1 MDLGSLL
8 GGAVSVASG
17 GIFGVLGSVIGVGAK
32 WLQERQRQK
41 WEEKKWSHE
50 IALQEL
56 NMQARAQ
63 ETEQELAI
71 VSQEGSWQGLSES
84 VRADAAVQN
93 THKWVNDVR
102 ALFRL
107 ILTAGLWILAAVVF
121 YKIVGGSLT
130 EWIDRQ
136 TSTELVRY
144 MVYTVFFCASSATM
158 WWFGDRA
165 LTPPGMKNR

>member
-1 MDLGSLL
+1 MDWGSII
-8 GGAVSVASG
+8 GGALSVGSG
-17 GIFGVLGSVIGVGAK
+17 GIFGLVGSAIGVAAK
-32 WLQERQRQK
+32 YFQEKQQQAWEKEK
-41 WEEKKWSHE
+41 WTHE
-50 IALQEL
+50 TELLKL

-84 VRADAAVQN
+84 IKADRAIKNV
-93 THKWVNDVR
+93 HVWVNDAR

-107 ILTAGLWILAAVVF
+107 TLTILLWGLAAYIF
-121 YKIVGGSLT
+121 YKICGNDLRQ
-130 EWIDRQ
+130 WIDKV
-136 TSTELVRY
+136 SAAELIRY

-165 LTPPGMKNR
+165 LTPPGMKNK

>member
-1 MDLGSLL
+1 MDLGTIL
-8 GGAVSVASG
+8 GGVASVASG
-17 GIFGVLGSVIGVGAK
+17 GIFGVIGSIIGVGAK
-32 WLQERQRQK
+32 YLQERQRQK

-50 IALQEL
+50 VELQKL
-56 NMQARAQ
+56 NMQARAE

-71 VSQEGSWQGLSES
+71 VSQQGSWAGLSES
-84 VRADAAVQN
+84 IRADASVQN
-93 THKWVNDVR
+93 THVWVNDAR

-107 ILTAGLWILAAVVF
+107 VLTTLLWVLAAIVF
-121 YKIVGGSLT
+121 FKVIGGTLKD
-130 EWIDRQ
+130 WIDKQ
-136 TSTELVRY
+136 ATADLVKY